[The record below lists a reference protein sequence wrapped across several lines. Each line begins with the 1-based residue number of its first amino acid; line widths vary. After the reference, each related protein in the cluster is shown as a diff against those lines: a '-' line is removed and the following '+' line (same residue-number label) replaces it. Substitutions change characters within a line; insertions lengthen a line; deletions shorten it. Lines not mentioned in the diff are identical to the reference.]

1 MEHFGRK
8 QEQEKEKGDNEAE
21 AEWEEEAGGGGE
33 STALFEME
41 ATQPSIGES
50 DTSST
55 GGSRWSTRRIRPR
68 EGSSG
73 ASTRRRRSEP
83 PLPSSFT
90 GAAAS
95 SSPQAEYHLLR
106 PASPSNPV
114 PLPSLGEGGGGE
126 GGGEREKWYLDPTE
140 SLLRGSESM
149 DSSRRLSSDRR
160 GGRGGIRQQ
169 RLRNVLR
176 GGR

>member
-73 ASTRRRRSEP
+73 ARYGGGKEGRERW
-83 PLPSSFT
+83 
-90 GAAAS
+90 
-95 SSPQAEYHLLR
+95 
-106 PASPSNPV
+106 
-114 PLPSLGEGGGGE
+114 GEGGRE
-126 GGGEREKWYLDPTE
+126 GGCISDVNYLFLIIAII
-140 SLLRGSESM
+140 LLGKP
-149 DSSRRLSSDRR
+149 
-160 GGRGGIRQQ
+160 
-169 RLRNVLR
+169 
-176 GGR
+176 